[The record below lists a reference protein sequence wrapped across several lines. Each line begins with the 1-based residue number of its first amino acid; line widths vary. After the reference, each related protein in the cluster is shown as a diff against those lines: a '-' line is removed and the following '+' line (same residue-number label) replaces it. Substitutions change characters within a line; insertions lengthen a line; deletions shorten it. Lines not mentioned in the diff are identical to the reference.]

1 VREQL
6 VTAARERRSVTFPD
20 AVSQKKQ
27 IEDLAR
33 EVALQS
39 HTNNISVQVDVRGC
53 DVKVTFKGV
62 AIR

>member
-1 VREQL
+1 M
-6 VTAARERRSVTFPD
+6 TAWSFSKLNNYEICP
-20 AVSQKKQ
+20 KKHYHYD
-27 IEDLAR
+27 IA
-33 EVALQS
+33 QS